1 METELD
7 RELEKAQ
14 AALLARYAPET
25 RVRRVRWSH
34 GETQVLELGTGAP
47 LLLVHGG
54 ADGAFEWVPILSALA
69 QTTDACSP
77 LTAPVTGWRTRSTTE
92 ASTSSTTRAHSFGTR
107 STRSSSLRRTS
118 PRTPS
123 AGSASVAFAL
133 DKPERVSR
141 LALVGAPPGVTRE
154 APLLLRLMSLRL
166 IGEPLARLMMRNP
179 TRDGARKFWGQMQV
193 AHPERLDDTLL
204 DVDVAHTRRNLDTI
218 LSLLR
223 CIGDGIRDRSLILG
237 DRWDMLL
244 VPTLF
249 LRGDH
254 DAFITEQADNAWDA
268 IAARNPNVRIVR
280 IPDAGHLP
288 WLDQPERVVTEI
300 EHFLS
305 TPPSTVEAAA
315 KSSPRPTSAAAIE
328 SATASRRA

>member
-7 RELEKAQ
+7 RELESAQ

-25 RVRRVRWSH
+25 RVRRVPWSH
-34 GETQVLELGTGAP
+34 GETQVLELGAGAP
-47 LLLVHGG
+47 LVLVHGG

-69 QTTDACSP
+69 
-77 LTAPVTGWRTRSTTE
+77 RTRRVLAVDRPGHGLADPFDYRGVDFLDHART
-92 ASTSSTTRAHSFGTR
+92 F
-107 STRSSSLRRTS
+107 LRDMLDALELPTADIAANS
-118 PRTPS
+118 IGGLS
-123 AGSASVAFAL
+123 SVAFAL

-166 IGEPLARLMMRNP
+166 VGEPLARLMMRNP

-223 CIGDGIRDRSLILG
+223 CIGDGIRNRSLILG
-237 DRWDMLL
+237 DRWHMLR

-249 LRGDH
+249 LRGEH
-254 DAFITEQADNAWDA
+254 DVFITEKADKAWEA
-268 IAARNPNVRIVR
+268 IAAGNPNVRIVR

-288 WLDQPERVVTEI
+288 WLDDPERIVTEI
-300 EHFLS
+300 DHFLA
-305 TPPSTVEAAA
+305 TTPSTVEAAA
-315 KSSPRPTSAAAIE
+315 KSRPRSTSTAANA
-328 SATASRRA
+328 SATA